1 MRRTVRSTALAVGV
15 AATMALAGAGPGLAG
30 PDGKG
35 KGPKEVTGNPPK
47 TTVIHCKRA
56 FPGTRARGVMIL
68 KVRKNRAS
76 ARNNCRGVPAG
87 AKFTPQ
93 LAARVLEILQGR
105 PVPPAL
111 QPFMP

>member
-1 MRRTVRSTALAVGV
+1 MMRGKVRRAALALSL

-30 PDGKG
+30 PKG
-35 KGPKEVTGNPPK
+35 KGPKLVTGNPPK

-76 ARNNCRGVPAG
+76 ARNNCRGIPAG
-87 AKFTPQ
+87 AQFPAP
-93 LAARVLEILQGR
+93 LAQRLLEILGGR

-111 QPFMP
+111 APFMP